1 MTRSLVLA
9 TDLVCLIMRNIVIL
23 LRHDQSMLPHLGSA
37 AISANRPN
45 LLDPKETSCTTNECR
60 PLGLSVCKLATF
72 KRLSP
77 HLSKQILSM

>member
-1 MTRSLVLA
+1 
-9 TDLVCLIMRNIVIL
+9 MRNIVIL
-23 LRHDQSMLPHLGSA
+23 LGHDQSKLPHLGSA

-45 LLDPKETSCTTNECR
+45 LLDPKDTSCTTSECR
-60 PLGLSVCKLATF
+60 SLGLSFCEFATF